1 MGAGGLSALVAEKK
15 LVAKD
20 GPRGA
25 YYQSHRTPCG
35 CKVYEQFETVAA
47 KPNPPSGPRSARNN
61 RPEGYADYRVGRFY
75 VACESVAVTL
85 ETDAPGDEP
94 RRWPTAS
101 SAGAS
106 VPERAA
112 RTEFRLLATCDD
124 PALSLATATLAEGGR
139 THQIRRHL
147 QMGGTPIVADKFYG
161 TKQTNRRFKGVY
173 GSLL

>member
-1 MGAGGLSALVAEKK
+1 M
-15 LVAKD
+15 
-20 GPRGA
+20 
-25 YYQSHRTPCG
+25 
-35 CKVYEQFETVAA
+35 AA

-75 VACESVAVTL
+75 VACESVAVSL
-85 ETDAPGDEP
+85 QTDAPGDEP

-124 PALSLATATLAEGGR
+124 PALTLATATLAEGGR
-139 THQIRRHL
+139 THQIRKTHDHCWHL
-147 QMGGTPIVADKFYG
+147 GCILPRVPAIIA
-161 TKQTNRRFKGVY
+161 
-173 GSLL
+173 